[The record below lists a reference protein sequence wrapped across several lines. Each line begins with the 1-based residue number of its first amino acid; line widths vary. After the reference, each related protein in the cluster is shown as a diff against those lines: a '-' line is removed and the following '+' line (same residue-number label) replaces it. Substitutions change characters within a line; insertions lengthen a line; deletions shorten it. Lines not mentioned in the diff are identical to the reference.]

1 MKKNVM
7 KGFAFAMVMAFFVSC
22 APSVDSLISD
32 FEKACKAGDQEKAE
46 KIIEKLSEKE
56 DQLTDDQLERIDDAN
71 MLLLTKVLGSEEE
84 VE

>member
-56 DQLTDDQLERIDDAN
+56 DQLTDDQLERIEDAS
-71 MLLLTKVLGSEEE
+71 MLLFTKVLGSEEE

>member
-1 MKKNVM
+1 MKV
-7 KGFAFAMVMAFFVSC
+7 FAFAMVMAFFVSC

-56 DQLTDDQLERIDDAN
+56 DQLTDEQLERIDDAN
-71 MLLLTKVLGSEEE
+71 MLLLMKVLGSEEE

>member
-7 KGFAFAMVMAFFVSC
+7 KGFALAMVMAFFVSC

>member
-56 DQLTDDQLERIDDAN
+56 DQLTDDQLERIDDAS

>member
-1 MKKNVM
+1 MKV
-7 KGFAFAMVMAFFVSC
+7 FAFAMVMAFFVSC

-56 DQLTDDQLERIDDAN
+56 DQLTDDQLERIEDAS
-71 MLLLTKVLGSEEE
+71 MLLFTKVLGSEEE

>member
-7 KGFAFAMVMAFFVSC
+7 KGFALAMVMAFFASC

-32 FEKACKAGDQEKAE
+32 LEKACKAGDQEKAE

-56 DQLTDDQLERIDDAN
+56 DQLTDDQLERIEDAS
-71 MLLLTKVLGSEEE
+71 MLLFTKVLGSEEE

>member
-56 DQLTDDQLERIDDAN
+56 DQLTDEQLERIEDAS
-71 MLLLTKVLGSEEE
+71 MLLFTKVLGSEEE

>member
-1 MKKNVM
+1 M

-56 DQLTDDQLERIDDAN
+56 DQLTDEQLERIEDAS
-71 MLLLTKVLGSEEE
+71 MLLFTKVLGSEEE

>member
-7 KGFAFAMVMAFFVSC
+7 KGFAFAMVMAFFASC
-22 APSVDSLISD
+22 ALSVDTLISD
-32 FEKACKAGDQEKAE
+32 LEKACKAGDQEKAE

>member
-1 MKKNVM
+1 M

-56 DQLTDDQLERIDDAN
+56 DQLTDEQLERIDDAN
-71 MLLLTKVLGSEEE
+71 MLLLMKVLGSEEE

>member
-1 MKKNVM
+1 MKYRFFSLVLLTL
-7 KGFAFAMVMAFFVSC
+7 AFFVSC

-56 DQLTDDQLERIDDAN
+56 DQLTDDQLERIEDAS
-71 MLLLTKVLGSEEE
+71 MLLFTKVLGSEEE